1 MKKKIM
7 IIAAAAVVVIA
18 FLFLFLREKP
28 FEDRLQQTLG
38 SLNSYLLEGVM
49 EVAEGEDTKS
59 YDVSVKYLKQDNQD
73 YFRVAMKDS
82 GMNQEQEIIRNAEGV
97 FVVTPTLNQIFKFQG
112 NWPSNSL
119 KPYLLQSMR
128 EIAADESAQIEQ
140 TEEGYQISAG
150 VTYPNNRNFTQQEMV
165 FSDDLKIKSVQI
177 FDDDHVLQ
185 MKMLFSKVDYEP
197 ALTAEDFQVPQQLE
211 KETAAEPIAD
221 EDLPLMPMETFGAVL
236 SNSSVVEND
245 GKVQYVLEYTGEK
258 NFTIVEEVAES
269 EETTQTIIMSG
280 SLVDG
285 LNMVGRY
292 DGNHMTSVI
301 NSVRYTIYSD
311 DLSEEEM
318 SAVLQSMQVVVMK

>member
-18 FLFLFLREKP
+18 FLFLFLRGKP

-59 YDVSVKYLKQDNQD
+59 YDVSVKYLKQDDQD

-197 ALTAEDFQVPQQLE
+197 GLTAEDFQVPQQLE
-211 KETAAEPIAD
+211 KETAAEPITN

>member
-59 YDVSVKYLKQDNQD
+59 YDVSVKYLKQDDQD

-82 GMNQEQEIIRNAEGV
+82 GMDQEQEIIRNAEGV

-177 FDDDHVLQ
+177 FDDDHMLQ

-197 ALTAEDFQVPQQLE
+197 GLTAEDFQVPQQLE
-211 KETAAEPIAD
+211 KETAAEPITD

-236 SNSSVVEND
+236 GNSSVVEND

>member
-59 YDVSVKYLKQDNQD
+59 YDVSVKYLKQDDQD

-82 GMNQEQEIIRNAEGV
+82 GMDQEQEIIRNAEGV

-150 VTYPNNRNFTQQEMV
+150 VIYPNNRNFTQQEMV

-197 ALTAEDFQVPQQLE
+197 GLTAEDFQVPQQLE
-211 KETAAEPIAD
+211 KETAAEPITD

>member
-59 YDVSVKYLKQDNQD
+59 YDVSVKYLKQDDQD

-82 GMNQEQEIIRNAEGV
+82 GMDQEQEIIRNAEGV

-150 VTYPNNRNFTQQEMV
+150 VTYHNNRNFTQQEMV
-165 FSDDLKIKSVQI
+165 FSDDLKIKSMQI

-197 ALTAEDFQVPQQLE
+197 GLTAEDFQVPQQLE
-211 KETAAEPIAD
+211 KETAAEPITD

>member
-18 FLFLFLREKP
+18 FLFLFMREKP

-59 YDVSVKYLKQDNQD
+59 YDVSVKYLKQDDQD

-82 GMNQEQEIIRNAEGV
+82 GMDQEQEIIRNAEGV

-140 TEEGYQISAG
+140 TEEGYQISAV

-197 ALTAEDFQVPQQLE
+197 GLTAEDFQVPQQLE
-211 KETAAEPIAD
+211 KETAAEPITD

>member
-59 YDVSVKYLKQDNQD
+59 YDVSVKYLKQDDQD

-82 GMNQEQEIIRNAEGV
+82 GMNQKQEIIRNAEGV

-197 ALTAEDFQVPQQLE
+197 GLTAEDFQVPQQLE
-211 KETAAEPIAD
+211 KETAAEPITD

-280 SLVDG
+280 YLVDG

>member
-59 YDVSVKYLKQDNQD
+59 YDVSVKYLKQDDQD

-197 ALTAEDFQVPQQLE
+197 GLTAEDFQVPQQLE
-211 KETAAEPIAD
+211 KETAAEPITD

-311 DLSEEEM
+311 ALSEEEM

>member
-59 YDVSVKYLKQDNQD
+59 YDVSVKYLKQDDQD

-128 EIAADESAQIEQ
+128 EIAADESAQIDQ

-197 ALTAEDFQVPQQLE
+197 GLTAEDFQVPQQLE
-211 KETAAEPIAD
+211 KETAAEPITD

>member
-59 YDVSVKYLKQDNQD
+59 YDVSVKYLKQDDQD

-82 GMNQEQEIIRNAEGV
+82 GVDQEQEIIRNAEGV

-150 VTYPNNRNFTQQEMV
+150 VNYPNNRNFTQQEMV

-197 ALTAEDFQVPQQLE
+197 GLTAEDFQVPQQLE
-211 KETAAEPIAD
+211 KETAAEPITD

>member
-18 FLFLFLREKP
+18 FLFLLLREKP

-59 YDVSVKYLKQDNQD
+59 YDVSVKYLKQDDQD

-82 GMNQEQEIIRNAEGV
+82 GMDQEQEIIRNAEGV

-140 TEEGYQISAG
+140 TEEGYQISAR
-150 VTYPNNRNFTQQEMV
+150 VNYPNNRNFTQQEMV

-197 ALTAEDFQVPQQLE
+197 GLTAEDFQVPQQLE
-211 KETAAEPIAD
+211 KETAAEPITD

>member
-18 FLFLFLREKP
+18 FLFLLLREKP

-59 YDVSVKYLKQDNQD
+59 YDVSVKYLKQDDQD

-82 GMNQEQEIIRNAEGV
+82 GMDQEQEIIRNAEGV

-150 VTYPNNRNFTQQEMV
+150 VNYPNNRNFTQQEMV

-197 ALTAEDFQVPQQLE
+197 GLTAEDFQVPQQLE
-211 KETAAEPIAD
+211 KETAAEPITD

>member
-59 YDVSVKYLKQDNQD
+59 YDVSVKYLKQDDQD

-82 GMNQEQEIIRNAEGV
+82 GMDQEQEIIRNAEGV

-185 MKMLFSKVDYEP
+185 MKVLFSKVDYEP
-197 ALTAEDFQVPQQLE
+197 GLTAEDFQVPQQLE
-211 KETAAEPIAD
+211 KETAAEPITD

-318 SAVLQSMQVVVMK
+318 STVLQSMQVVVMK

>member
-59 YDVSVKYLKQDNQD
+59 YDVSVKYLKQDDQD

-140 TEEGYQISAG
+140 TEEGYQISAR

-197 ALTAEDFQVPQQLE
+197 GLTAEDFHVPQQLE
-211 KETAAEPIAD
+211 KETAAEPITD

>member
-1 MKKKIM
+1 M

-59 YDVSVKYLKQDNQD
+59 YDVSVKYLKQDDQD

-82 GMNQEQEIIRNAEGV
+82 GMDQEQEIIRNAEGV

-197 ALTAEDFQVPQQLE
+197 GLTAEDFQVPQQLE
-211 KETAAEPIAD
+211 KETAAEPITD

>member
-59 YDVSVKYLKQDNQD
+59 YDVSVKYLKQDDQD

-150 VTYPNNRNFTQQEMV
+150 VTYTNNRNFTQQEMV

-197 ALTAEDFQVPQQLE
+197 GLTAEDFQVPQQLE
-211 KETAAEPIAD
+211 KETAAEPITD

>member
-59 YDVSVKYLKQDNQD
+59 YDVSVKYLKQDDQD

-150 VTYPNNRNFTQQEMV
+150 VNYPNNRNFTQQEMV

-177 FDDDHVLQ
+177 FDDDHMLQ

-197 ALTAEDFQVPQQLE
+197 GLTAEDFQVPQQLE
-211 KETAAEPIAD
+211 KETAAEPITD

>member
-59 YDVSVKYLKQDNQD
+59 YDVSVKYLKQDDQD

-150 VTYPNNRNFTQQEMV
+150 VNYPNNRNFTQQEMV

-197 ALTAEDFQVPQQLE
+197 GLTAEDFQVPQQLE

>member
-59 YDVSVKYLKQDNQD
+59 YDVSVKYLKQDDQD

-82 GMNQEQEIIRNAEGV
+82 GMDQEQEIIRNAEGV

-197 ALTAEDFQVPQQLE
+197 GLTAEDFQVPQQLE
-211 KETAAEPIAD
+211 KETAAEPITD

-258 NFTIVEEVAES
+258 NFTIVEEVAKS

>member
-59 YDVSVKYLKQDNQD
+59 YDVSVKYLKQDDQD

-150 VTYPNNRNFTQQEMV
+150 DTYPNNRNFTQQEMV

-197 ALTAEDFQVPQQLE
+197 GLTAEDFQVPQQLE
-211 KETAAEPIAD
+211 KETAAEPITN

>member
-59 YDVSVKYLKQDNQD
+59 YDVSVKYLKQDDQD

-140 TEEGYQISAG
+140 TEEGYQISAV

-197 ALTAEDFQVPQQLE
+197 GLTAEDFQVPQQL
-211 KETAAEPIAD
+211 
-221 EDLPLMPMETFGAVL
+221 
-236 SNSSVVEND
+236 
-245 GKVQYVLEYTGEK
+245 
-258 NFTIVEEVAES
+258 
-269 EETTQTIIMSG
+269 
-280 SLVDG
+280 
-285 LNMVGRY
+285 
-292 DGNHMTSVI
+292 
-301 NSVRYTIYSD
+301 
-311 DLSEEEM
+311 
-318 SAVLQSMQVVVMK
+318 

>member
-59 YDVSVKYLKQDNQD
+59 YDVSVKYLKQDDQD

-82 GMNQEQEIIRNAEGV
+82 GMNQKQEIIRNAEGV

-165 FSDDLKIKSVQI
+165 FSDDLKIKSMQI

-197 ALTAEDFQVPQQLE
+197 GLTAEDFQVPQQLE
-211 KETAAEPIAD
+211 KETAAEPITD

>member
-59 YDVSVKYLKQDNQD
+59 YDVSVKYLKQDDQD
-73 YFRVAMKDS
+73 YFRVAMKDG

-177 FDDDHVLQ
+177 FDDDHMLQ

-197 ALTAEDFQVPQQLE
+197 GLTAEDFQVPQQLE
-211 KETAAEPIAD
+211 KETAAEPITD

-245 GKVQYVLEYTGEK
+245 GKVQNVLEYTGEK

>member
-59 YDVSVKYLKQDNQD
+59 YDVSVKYLKQDDQD

-82 GMNQEQEIIRNAEGV
+82 GMDQEQEIIRNAEGV

-197 ALTAEDFQVPQQLE
+197 GLTAEDFQVPQQLE
-211 KETAAEPIAD
+211 KETAAEPITD

>member
-1 MKKKIM
+1 M

-59 YDVSVKYLKQDNQD
+59 YDVSVKYLKQDDQD

-140 TEEGYQISAG
+140 TEEGYQISA
-150 VTYPNNRNFTQQEMV
+150 VVNYPNNRNFTQQEMV

-197 ALTAEDFQVPQQLE
+197 GLTAEDFQVPQQLE
-211 KETAAEPIAD
+211 KETAAEPITD

>member
-59 YDVSVKYLKQDNQD
+59 YDVSVKYLKQDDQD

-82 GMNQEQEIIRNAEGV
+82 GMDQEQEIIRNAEGV

-128 EIAADESAQIEQ
+128 KIAADESAQIEQ

-150 VTYPNNRNFTQQEMV
+150 VIYPNNRNFTQQEMV

-197 ALTAEDFQVPQQLE
+197 GLTAEDFQVPQQLE
-211 KETAAEPIAD
+211 KETAAEPITD

>member
-59 YDVSVKYLKQDNQD
+59 YDVSVKYLKQDDQD

-197 ALTAEDFQVPQQLE
+197 GLTAEDFQVPQQLE
-211 KETAAEPIAD
+211 KETAAEPITN

>member
-59 YDVSVKYLKQDNQD
+59 YDVSVKYLKQDDQD

-150 VTYPNNRNFTQQEMV
+150 VIYPNNRNFTQQEMV

-197 ALTAEDFQVPQQLE
+197 GLTAEDFQVPQQLE
-211 KETAAEPIAD
+211 KETAAEPITD

>member
-59 YDVSVKYLKQDNQD
+59 YDVSVKYLKQDDQD

-197 ALTAEDFQVPQQLE
+197 GLTAEDFQVPQQLE
-211 KETAAEPIAD
+211 KETAAEPITD

-258 NFTIVEEVAES
+258 NFIIVEEVAES

>member
-1 MKKKIM
+1 M

-59 YDVSVKYLKQDNQD
+59 YDVSVKYLKQDDQD

-197 ALTAEDFQVPQQLE
+197 GLTAEDFQVPQQLE

>member
-59 YDVSVKYLKQDNQD
+59 YDVSVKYLKQDDQD

-128 EIAADESAQIEQ
+128 EIAANESAQIEQ

-150 VTYPNNRNFTQQEMV
+150 VNYPNNRNFTQQEMV

-197 ALTAEDFQVPQQLE
+197 GLTAEDFQVPQQLE

>member
-59 YDVSVKYLKQDNQD
+59 YDVSVKYLKQDDQD

-97 FVVTPTLNQIFKFQG
+97 FVVTPALNQIFKFQG

-165 FSDDLKIKSVQI
+165 FSDDLKIRSVQI

-197 ALTAEDFQVPQQLE
+197 GLTAEDFQVPQQLE
-211 KETAAEPIAD
+211 KETAAEPITD

>member
-59 YDVSVKYLKQDNQD
+59 YDVSVKYLKQDDQD

-128 EIAADESAQIEQ
+128 EIAADESTQIEQ

-197 ALTAEDFQVPQQLE
+197 GLTAEDFHVPQQLE

>member
-59 YDVSVKYLKQDNQD
+59 YDVSVKYLKQDDQD

-150 VTYPNNRNFTQQEMV
+150 VTYTNNRNFTQQEMV

-197 ALTAEDFQVPQQLE
+197 GLTAEDFQVPQQLE
-211 KETAAEPIAD
+211 KETAAEPITN

>member
-59 YDVSVKYLKQDNQD
+59 YDVSVKYLKQDDQD

-82 GMNQEQEIIRNAEGV
+82 GMDQEQEIIRNAEGV

-140 TEEGYQISAG
+140 TEKGYQISAG
-150 VTYPNNRNFTQQEMV
+150 VNYPNNRNFTQQEMV

-197 ALTAEDFQVPQQLE
+197 GLTAEDFQVPQQLE

>member
-59 YDVSVKYLKQDNQD
+59 YDVSVKYLKQDDQD

-197 ALTAEDFQVPQQLE
+197 GLTAEDFQVPQQLE
-211 KETAAEPIAD
+211 KETAAEPITD

-292 DGNHMTSVI
+292 NGNHMTSVI

>member
-59 YDVSVKYLKQDNQD
+59 YDVSVKYLKQDDQD

-82 GMNQEQEIIRNAEGV
+82 GMNQKQEIIRNAEGV

-177 FDDDHVLQ
+177 FDDDHMLQ

-197 ALTAEDFQVPQQLE
+197 GLTAEDFQVPQQLE
-211 KETAAEPIAD
+211 KETAAEPITD